1 MSDTKGKRSHSM
13 SMTTRLAGR
22 LAMTATVLLV
32 VFGAFRPA
40 SAVPVFA
47 RKYQTSC
54 QTCHIAFPKLNAF
67 GEAFRLNGY
76 RMPAETEEQVKETPV
91 SLGADAYKKTWPSM
105 VYPSTIPGHVP
116 IALNVKMA
124 DVYSSAVDGAD
135 RSITR
140 NDFQFPQEI
149 NLFTAGTLGDKFGFL
164 GELTFEKDAGVSI
177 ERVQFTANSLVGPEH
192 SVNVKVGMFAPDLAD
207 GFQEMWLM
215 TNNGVDTTFA
225 YNPIGI
231 AGGTGLAEEGG
242 GISIPSNVQ
251 AIEFYGVAWHRFF
264 YTVGVT
270 NGLGAVPA
278 TTGNDPH
285 SAKDWYARFDYKFGG
300 MGLDGDTTGKTLP
313 PENWRENSVRVGVLG
328 YRGTGDD
335 VSFAIDD
342 PLGGAIPF
350 GVVDRRYDRVGLY
363 VSWFWRDLNV
373 FGTYIHGTDALTVTD
388 PAAVETRIDPT
399 YDSWFV
405 QADYVIRPPFQVSL
419 RYEDLKPGDTTAP
432 SIRFANANFT
442 YLARANIKLMLEYQ
456 RDLEESKNYNLAAVL
471 RFAF

>member
-1 MSDTKGKRSHSM
+1 
-13 SMTTRLAGR
+13 
-22 LAMTATVLLV
+22 MTATVVVALL
-32 VFGAFRPA
+32 GPFRPA

-76 RMPAETEEQVKETPV
+76 RMPAETEDLVKETPV
-91 SLGADAYKKTWPSM
+91 SLGSEAYKKTWPEM

-116 IALNVKMA
+116 VAINVKMA
-124 DVYSSAVDGAD
+124 DVYSSSFDGTD

-140 NDFQFPQEI
+140 NDFQFPQEV
-149 NLFTAGTLGDKFGFL
+149 NLFTAGTLGDNFGFL

-177 ERVQFTANSLVGPEH
+177 ERAQFTANSVCGPEH
-192 SVNVKVGMFAPDLAD
+192 AVNFKVGMFAPDLAD

-225 YNPIGI
+225 YNPIGVN
-231 AGGTGLAEEGG
+231 GGTGLAEEGG
-242 GISIPSNVQ
+242 GISIPANVQ

-264 YTVGVT
+264 YTVGIT

-278 TTGNDPH
+278 TTSTDPH

-300 MGLDGDTTGKTLP
+300 MGLDGDTTGKNLP
-313 PENWRENSVRVGVLG
+313 PENWRENSVRVGLFG
-328 YRGTGDD
+328 YRGSGDD
-335 VSFAIDD
+335 VSFDVTD
-342 PLGGAIPF
+342 PLGNPF
-350 GVVDRRYDRVGLY
+350 GVIDRRYDRMGLY

-373 FGTYIHGTDALTVTD
+373 FGAYVHGKDAETVTD
-388 PAAVETRIDPT
+388 QTTLAENRIDPG

-405 QADYVIRPPFQVSL
+405 QADYVIKPPFQVSL
-419 RYEDLKPGDTTAP
+419 RYEDLKPGDPTAT

-442 YLARANIKLMLEYQ
+442 YLMRANIKLMLEYQ
-456 RDLEESKNYNLAAVL
+456 RDLEQSKNYNVAAVL
-471 RFAF
+471 RFAL